1 MRSIASLSACAPVL
15 AAIVASLLTVGC
27 PANPGVQS
35 GSAFPRIEGSVPA
48 QDVPD
53 AKFAASLHSVLRDGT
68 PSAGRL
74 GLLVGVVRRQLAHAA
89 QRFAS
94 GHDARGTAS
103 VIGAF
108 YLVRVNEGRKE
119 MIDAAG
125 DRALA
130 GAIDRLSHR
139 GDEGRALALMKMRA
153 AALDPASP
161 ARVDIAQHIAALEH
175 WMSET
180 RTGSPMRRLGAEERA
195 KVARA
200 LLEHSEPALE
210 EAAAALNAWIN
221 QAIQY
226 NEAFRQTGQR
236 PERED
241 AIEASR
247 ALQSGGSTMAALFL
261 RYGDAAGA
269 LKHIDESNAKRVIL
283 PGLYA
288 RIRGAAVSDSSQA
301 RAFLTLAAAFAH
313 QDPDEKDPETD
324 IDDEVV
330 AAGLW
335 GSVLEAYRR
344 DPANID
350 ASMLLAR
357 VLLRFGLPEAAP
369 LVISEALAA
378 RPQATTV
385 SAAMELLLAAI
396 SDSAAIDDLDAAD
409 RTYKAAASILAEA
422 DRADYR
428 GRVEPSPARV
438 RFIMSSIQIR
448 SGNLAEARS
457 LLRAAVAAEPS
468 ASGFTTLALVERQ
481 SGDPKAALAAV
492 EQALRAPDARV
503 SLLDVAE
510 AHLTAYEVWRDTR
523 GSSELIKNAL
533 DAALSAA
540 LAARQRG
547 ANAAA
552 TTRAE
557 RLLGRILEGYGD
569 SKGATRAFERA
580 FSAAATDRPILGAA
594 MLDAIGRALV
604 RHDLAAARAALKRG
618 IEANVND
625 DDVIY
630 GGVWVSLLERELR
643 ASQDGT
649 VERALR
655 VGNKTAWT
663 AKLSAWA
670 NGKLSDSD
678 LTTAARNT
686 SQRVEAAFY
695 TAMGRKAAGDPAAE
709 QRLRAVASAPVIDLL
724 EVQLARDLLAPHV
737 SAKLPGGVKLP

>member
-1 MRSIASLSACAPVL
+1 MRFTASLSARAPVL
-15 AAIVASLLTVGC
+15 AAIAASLITVGC
-27 PANPGVQS
+27 PASPALQS
-35 GSAFPRIEGSVPA
+35 GSAFPRIEGAVA
-48 QDVPD
+48 AENVPD
-53 AKFAASLHSVLRDGT
+53 ESFAVSLHRVLRDGT

-103 VIGAF
+103 VIGAL
-108 YLVRVNEGRKE
+108 YLVRIGEGRKE
-119 MIDAAG
+119 MIDAVG

-130 GAIDRLSHR
+130 GAIDRLSPR
-139 GDEGRALALMKMRA
+139 GDEGRTLSLMKMRA
-153 AALDPASP
+153 ASLDPASP
-161 ARVDIAQHIAALEH
+161 TKLEIDQHLVALEQ
-175 WMSET
+175 WMSDT
-180 RTGSPMRRLGAEERA
+180 RNGSPMRRLGAEERA

-200 LLEHSEPALE
+200 LLDPSEPALE
-210 EAAAALNAWIN
+210 EAAAAINAWIT

-226 NEAFRQTGQR
+226 NDAFRQTGRR

-247 ALQSGGSTMAALFL
+247 ALESGGATMAALFL

-269 LKHIDESNAKRVIL
+269 LKHIDESNAKRVTL
-283 PGLYA
+283 PALYA
-288 RIRGAAVSDSSQA
+288 RIRGAAVSDNNQA
-301 RAFLTLAAAFAH
+301 RSFLALAAAFAH
-313 QDPDEKDPETD
+313 QDPDDNDRETN
-324 IDDEVV
+324 IDDEVL

-335 GSVLEAYRR
+335 GTVLEAYRR

-357 VLLRFGLPEAAP
+357 VLVRFGLPEAAP
-369 LVISEALAA
+369 LVISEAVAA
-378 RPQATTV
+378 RSNATTV
-385 SAAMELLLAAI
+385 SAAIELLLGAI
-396 SDSAAIDDLDAAD
+396 SDSAAIDDLDAAA

-428 GRVEPSPARV
+428 GRIEPSPARL

-448 SGNLAEARS
+448 AGNLTEARS

-481 SGDPKAALAAV
+481 SGDSKAALAAV

-510 AHLTAYEVWRDTR
+510 AHLTAYEVRRDT
-523 GSSELIKNAL
+523 SASADLIKNEL
-533 DAALSAA
+533 DAALAAA

-547 ANAAA
+547 ANATASA
-552 TTRAE
+552 RAE

-580 FSAAATDRPILGAA
+580 FSAAATDRPTLGAA

-604 RHDLAAARAALKRG
+604 RRDLPAARAALKRG

-625 DDVIY
+625 DDVVY
-630 GGVWVSLLERELR
+630 GGLWVSLLERELR

-655 VGNKTAWT
+655 ASNKTAWT
-663 AKLSAWA
+663 AKLTAWA

-678 LTTAARNT
+678 LTTAARST

-695 TAMGRKAAGDPAAE
+695 TAMGRKAAGDPAAL

-724 EVQLARDLLAPHV
+724 EVQLAREMLAPHV
-737 SAKLPGGVKLP
+737 NTTLPGGVKLP